1 MHGMQ
6 ARDKLGRDLLGHV
19 HISWIDMTIDRKKG
33 RNVPIRQSR
42 MCINI
47 SCAN

>member
-19 HISWIDMTIDRKKG
+19 HISWIDMTTRKKE

-47 SCAN
+47 SCVN